1 MEKEEK
7 DFPKAI
13 ERGRREVVATR
24 EWQELLAWR
33 EGWVVPQTF
42 PARLRVIRFSKL
54 PEGKCS
60 LCEKGTED
68 LKYGPIRRKDRV
80 AALETLALKMLEWKK
95 PDEALKQ
102 RKYAEGYDSL
112 VRERHEAMKYHGL
125 DVEGKE

>member
-1 MEKEEK
+1 M
-7 DFPKAI
+7 A
-13 ERGRREVVATR
+13 
-24 EWQELLAWR
+24 
-33 EGWVVPQTF
+33 PQTI

-102 RKYAEGYDSL
+102 REYEEGFDSL
-112 VRERHEAMKYHGL
+112 AEQRHEAMKYHGL
-125 DVEGKE
+125 DVEYEDE